1 MMEHIASHLRMRAW
15 EVKKLAK
22 LGVPAEQIP
31 YHEVSVEKM
40 QAAMKDFWER
50 DFILYYMP
58 YGVKRGIGPDLLYLC
73 AESILKKSVMD
84 FRTG

>member
-1 MMEHIASHLRMRAW
+1 M
-15 EVKKLAK
+15 KKLAK

-73 AESILKKSVMD
+73 GESILKKSVME